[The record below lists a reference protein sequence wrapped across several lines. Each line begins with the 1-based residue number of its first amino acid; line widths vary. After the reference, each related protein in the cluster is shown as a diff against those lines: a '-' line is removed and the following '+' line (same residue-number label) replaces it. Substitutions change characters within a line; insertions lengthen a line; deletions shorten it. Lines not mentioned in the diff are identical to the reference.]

1 MPIKK
6 VLIANR
12 SEIAIRVARSCH
24 LLGIA
29 TVAVHASDDAQCLHV
44 KACDEVVAL
53 SGRGVAA
60 YLDIDGIIL
69 AAQDSGADAVHPGY
83 GFLSESAE
91 FAQACVKAGLVFIGP
106 GADLLAQL
114 GDKASARIEAE
125 KANMPMLKGLNRPCS
140 VSEVEG
146 FFEQYGQDGVMIK
159 ALAGGG
165 GRGIR
170 PVLNKEDITS
180 AYEAC
185 QKEALISFG
194 SDEVYVEQLLKSA
207 RHIEVQVLADG
218 EKAVHLAERECS
230 LQRRNQKIIEIAPS
244 PSLSDEQRERLH
256 QSAVHFAECLKYKGL
271 GTFEFLLDTSNSD
284 NFYFLEVNPRIQVEH
299 TITEQLFDVDLVA
312 IQIALA
318 EGKSLVDLGFPIPL
332 ELNSFSIQARV
343 NLEAWGADGESKATA
358 GTITRYM
365 PPRGAGVRVD
375 DAAYPGYQYSPVYD
389 SMIAKLIAT
398 GPDYPSTLKILSRAI
413 EEFDLQGVDS
423 NLNLLSN
430 LCRHY
435 AVLNNDVDT
444 QFVEQQLTNLLS
456 AAELNRFSLAEELGT
471 ETADVKASNSH
482 FQHQDHRAQGYGSQ
496 EDSIL
501 QNLAPGCEL
510 QKASTAAVV
519 SALHVNAGDTVQK
532 GQTIAV
538 LEAMKMEFPVQAL
551 CAGIIESVY
560 VAQHDAV
567 NENQALFSIQKDEQL
582 EQLGSAE
589 EAIDLDLIRDDL
601 QEVLD
606 RHYKT
611 QDVYREQAIAKRH
624 SKGLRSA
631 RENIDDLID
640 AGSFNEYGAMAI
652 AAQRKIKSVED
663 LIEQSPADGLIGG
676 TASINGEQ
684 FSEEDS
690 RCMVLSYDYTVF
702 AGTQGLM
709 NHKKTDRL
717 LGLAKQWQMPVVFF
731 AEGGGG
737 RPSDTDFAGVAGLD
751 CHTFSAMAELSGLV
765 PTVGIVAGRCFAGNA
780 ALLGVCDVTIA
791 CKSATVG
798 MGGPAMIEG
807 GGLGRYSPEEVGP
820 VEMHGPNGVLDIIV
834 EDEAAAVAT
843 AKQYMSYFQGNLEHW
858 QAHDE
863 RLLRHDIP
871 VNRMQ
876 VYDIHQL
883 IEHLADVGSVLE
895 LRSGF
900 ARGIVTALIRIE
912 GRPMGLIANNPRFLG
927 GAIDAAGGDKM
938 SRFMQLCDAHDLPIL
953 SLCDTPGFMVGPES
967 EAQATVRHVS
977 RIFVTASSISVPY
990 LTLVTRKGYGL
1001 GAQAMAAGSFH
1012 NPLLAAAWPSG
1023 EFGAMGI
1030 EGAVR
1035 LAAAKQLAAI
1045 EDESERQ
1052 IVFQKMVDK
1061 IYEQGKALN
1070 MASYLEIDAVID
1082 PLESRQ
1088 WVLRALKAVPA
1099 PVSRTGKKRPCIDT
1113 W

>member
-24 LLGIA
+24 LLGI
-29 TVAVHASDDAQCLHV
+29 TSVAVYASDDVQCLHV
-44 KACDEVVAL
+44 KACDESVAL
-53 SGRGVAA
+53 HGRGVSA
-60 YLDIDGIIL
+60 YLDIEGVI
-69 AAQDSGADAVHPGY
+69 AAAKNSGADAIHPGY
-83 GFLSESAE
+83 GFLSESTE
-91 FAQACVKAGLVFIGP
+91 FAEACATAGLIFIGP
-106 GADLLAQL
+106 SADLLVKL

-125 KANMPMLKGLNRPCS
+125 KADMPLLQGINRPCT
-140 VSEVEG
+140 VSEVEE
-146 FFEQYGQDGVMIK
+146 FFELHGHGGVMIK

-170 PVLNKEDITS
+170 PILNKNDIAA

-185 QKEALISFG
+185 QKEAYISFG

-207 RHIEVQVLADG
+207 RHIEVQILADG

-256 QSAVHFAECLKYKGL
+256 QAAVHFAESLKYRGL
-271 GTFEFLLDTSNSD
+271 GTFEFLVDAND
-284 NFYFLEVNPRIQVEH
+284 ANNFYFLEVNPRIQVEH
-299 TITEQLFDVDLVA
+299 TITEQLFDIDLVA

-318 EGKSLVDLGFPIPL
+318 EGKTLAELGFPISL
-332 ELNSFSIQARV
+332 ELNSVSIQARV
-343 NLEAWGADGESKATA
+343 NLEAWGDDGESKATA
-358 GTITRYM
+358 GTITSYM
-365 PPRGAGVRVD
+365 PPRGAGIRVD

-398 GPDYPSTLKILSRAI
+398 GPDYPSTLKMLARAI

-435 AVLNNDVDT
+435 AVLDNDVDT
-444 QFVEQQLTNLLS
+444 QFVEQNLDGLLS
-456 AAELNRFSLAEELGT
+456 QAELNRFSLGAASSAGLST
-471 ETADVKASNSH
+471 ERL
-482 FQHQDHRAQGYGSQ
+482 QQGGSLK
-496 EDSIL
+496 SSTRTT
-501 QNLAPGCEL
+501 LAPGCEL
-510 QKASTAAVV
+510 QEASTASVV
-519 SALHVNAGDTVQK
+519 SALHVGVGDTVQK

-538 LEAMKMEFPVQAL
+538 LEAMKMEFPVQAT
-551 CAGIIESVY
+551 CAGVIDSTLVTLGE
-560 VAQHDAV
+560 AV
-567 NENQALFSIQKDEQL
+567 NEQQALFSIRRDEQL

-589 EAIDLDLIRDDL
+589 ETVDLDLIREDL

-611 QDVYREQAIAKRH
+611 QDEYREQAVAKRH
-624 SKGLRSA
+624 AKGLRSA
-631 RENIDDLID
+631 RENIHDLID
-640 AGSFNEYGAMAI
+640 DGSFNEYGAMAI

-676 TASINGEQ
+676 TASINGDQ
-684 FSEEDS
+684 FTEEKS

-791 CKSATVG
+791 TASATVG

-820 VEMHGPNGVLDIIV
+820 VDMHGPNGVLDIIV
-834 EDEAAAVAT
+834 EDEAAAVAA
-843 AKQYMSYFQGNLEHW
+843 AKQYMSYFQGTLSQW

-883 IEHLADVGSVLE
+883 IEHLADVDSVLE
-895 LRSGF
+895 LRKGF

-912 GRPMGLIANNPRFLG
+912 GRPMGLIANNPKYLG

-967 EAQATVRHVS
+967 EAQATIRHVS

-1012 NPLLAAAWPSG
+1012 NPLLTAAWPSG

-1045 EDESERQ
+1045 EDEAQRQ

-1061 IYEQGKALN
+1061 IYDQGKALN

-1082 PLESRQ
+1082 PLESRK
-1088 WVLRALKAVPA
+1088 WVLRALKATPA
-1099 PVSRTGKKRPCIDT
+1099 PAVRQGKKRPCIDT